1 MMDSIKIIAYMLL
14 VATNACCILYISRE
28 FKKLANRVEK
38 YLNYTNKRYRMVLV
52 NQLLFL
58 RSELVKNEDYKSAA
72 EINEIIKR
80 EIENENEKSD

>member
-1 MMDSIKIIAYMLL
+1 MPAASSTI
-14 VATNACCILYISRE
+14 CRE

-38 YLNYTNKRYRMVLV
+38 YLNYTNKRYSMVLV

-80 EIENENEKSD
+80 EIEKENEKSD

>member
-1 MMDSIKIIAYMLL
+1 MMEDVKIIAYALL
-14 VATNACCILYISRE
+14 VITNAYCILYICRE

-38 YLNYTNKRYRMVLV
+38 YLNYTNSRYSMVLI